1 MAKKAEQQVRE
12 RVIKKT
18 SQGGSRPKTAGMDFL
33 KGLFELKPI
42 TGRLLK

>member
-18 SQGGSRPKTAGMDFL
+18 SQGGSRPKTAGMN
-33 KGLFELKPI
+33 KCTRRNRKPYRGQ
-42 TGRLLK
+42 GR